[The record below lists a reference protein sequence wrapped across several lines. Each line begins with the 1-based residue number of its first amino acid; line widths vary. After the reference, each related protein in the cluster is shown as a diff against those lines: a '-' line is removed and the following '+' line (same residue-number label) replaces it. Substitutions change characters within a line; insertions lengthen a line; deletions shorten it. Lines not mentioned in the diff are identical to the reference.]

1 MNEILKKRIEEGMA
15 DYADNLYPKYFPQHS
30 IARAAF
36 SAGAE
41 YALSHQWISVEE
53 ALPDR
58 IGYDWVLIQIQFD
71 NGFMCAPKIG
81 EIRIDGY
88 WHCADYDEFYKIGE
102 SFEEKVGCKVIAWM
116 PIPKFE
122 TEEKKG
128 KR

>member
-41 YALSHQWISVEE
+41 YALSHQFISVED
-53 ALPDR
+53 ALPEANENVLALIGGVPVVAKGYHVRAR
-58 IGYDWVLIQIQFD
+58 IRDV
-71 NGFMCAPKIG
+71 A
-81 EIRIDGY
+81 
-88 WHCADYDEFYKIGE
+88 H
-102 SFEEKVGCKVIAWM
+102 WM

-122 TEEKKG
+122 PNKTE
-128 KR
+128 